1 MNSTDGSKLQ
11 ASGFAEFIQIWFVL
25 EEVCVKALVVQGQV
39 RLDIVSEF
47 DDFYIDAFLGK
58 LILHCIDDLFMRNG
72 ETPTLMVVVLE
83 AEPAALEAAGFSAAA
98 GDETSGSKS
107 SEGNGE
113 SFAVVHSKS
122 SL

>member
-83 AEPAALEAAGFSAAA
+83 AEPAALEAAGFLRRSRR
-98 GDETSGSKS
+98 
-107 SEGNGE
+107 
-113 SFAVVHSKS
+113 
-122 SL
+122 

>member
-72 ETPTLMVVVLE
+72 GDADFDGRCFGSGACSLGSSRFSPPQPAMR
-83 AEPAALEAAGFSAAA
+83 PAAARAAR
-98 GDETSGSKS
+98 ET
-107 SEGNGE
+107 
-113 SFAVVHSKS
+113 ARV
-122 SL
+122 LR